1 MKEAYIIEDDLKRK
15 DFSII
20 EPKLVVFEDLE
31 KESLKII
38 QKYFTDGDITLYRK
52 SYELILSQKAN
63 LVWDIIYKKMDKLDS
78 LIVELEKYIDED
90 GEVKKNIS
98 HSLFFQNHSLINEL
112 NQEIEQLI
120 EGIDQE
126 LKVHR
131 WLSEMEQDLQ
141 VSLYN

>member
-31 KESLKII
+31 KESFKVI

-98 HSLFFQNHSLINEL
+98 HSLFFQNHCLINEL
-112 NQEIEQLI
+112 DQEIEQLI